1 MSKDRVS
8 VRNLLWGCPT
18 WFLADF
24 FCPTCPTHLSHQS
37 VPRLFPNWVD
47 RTELDGRDG
56 RFIWT
61 AWNKRTRKIEKTQV
75 TPPHNPEVAG
85 SSPVSATMLSD
96 RNGYTHLK
104 PLRNQGFQPLLPPFF
119 NARVINTQGR
129 LRLLGRTW
137 RKSPAVFN
145 RFKGDDYTLRR
156 LCPFLKK
163 F

>member
-75 TPPHNPEVAG
+75 TPPHNPKVSG
-85 SSPVSATMLSD
+85 FKSP
-96 RNGYTHLK
+96 
-104 PLRNQGFQPLLPPFF
+104 PRNQKRAPYG
-119 NARVINTQGR
+119 ARFLYIFPHLTKRLQMYLDSYIIN
-129 LRLLGRTW
+129 LSKL
-137 RKSPAVFN
+137 VFR
-145 RFKGDDYTLRR
+145 RFR
-156 LCPFLKK
+156 
-163 F
+163 